1 MPLTAL
7 LVLLLSLGMGYRWG
21 GEGVWGRT
29 IALGG
34 GGALAL
40 LNLLL
45 AVGMRL
51 QASIDPA
58 WGLDLTQT
66 PCGLWYTRLNLPA
79 AVLLGEY
86 QYDWAITAPLLYFS
100 AIAPAL
106 LFTAGWL
113 GGRYLKSIKRGRD

>member
-1 MPLTAL
+1 MCSSDL
-7 LVLLLSLGMGYRWG
+7 
-21 GEGVWGRT
+21 
-29 IALGG
+29 
-34 GGALAL
+34 
-40 LNLLL
+40 
-45 AVGMRL
+45 L

-100 AIAPAL
+100 AIALAL